1 MMMILK
7 VDSSSQTLLW
17 TEPMIMCKFCIRLG
31 EYGSQLGI
39 MQLRQTVAFLLQESF
54 NLRQIILVAA
64 RSTVFCT
71 TFCSAVI
78 LLRLLL
84 G

>member
-1 MMMILK
+1 
-7 VDSSSQTLLW
+7 
-17 TEPMIMCKFCIRLG
+17 
-31 EYGSQLGI
+31 
-39 MQLRQTVAFLLQESF
+39 MQLRQTAAFLLQESF